1 MEVPLED
8 IYHLLETNQLNKV
21 RELLV
26 DLQPVD
32 IAEFF
37 EEMSKEQ
44 SLKLFR
50 ILPKSLSADIFSY
63 LSSDKQQEIIENI
76 TDEEIRNIVNDM
88 FIDDTVDFIEEMPA
102 NIVDKILQNTSSD
115 IRNLIN
121 QFLRYPENSAGSVMT
136 VEYVSLKSDMNIG
149 QALHSIKRF
158 GIDNETI
165 DICYIIDNQRK
176 LVGYISLKN

>member
-21 RELLV
+21 REILV

-32 IAEFF
+32 IAELF

-63 LSSDKQQEIIENI
+63 LSSDKQQEIMK
-76 TDEEIRNIVNDM
+76 T
-88 FIDDTVDFIEEMPA
+88 
-102 NIVDKILQNTSSD
+102 
-115 IRNLIN
+115 
-121 QFLRYPENSAGSVMT
+121 
-136 VEYVSLKSDMNIG
+136 
-149 QALHSIKRF
+149 
-158 GIDNETI
+158 
-165 DICYIIDNQRK
+165 
-176 LVGYISLKN
+176 